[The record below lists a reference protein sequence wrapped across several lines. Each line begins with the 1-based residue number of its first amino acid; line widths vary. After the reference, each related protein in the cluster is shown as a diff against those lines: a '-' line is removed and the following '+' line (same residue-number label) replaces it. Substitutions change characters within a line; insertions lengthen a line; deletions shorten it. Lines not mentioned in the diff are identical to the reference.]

1 MSVRNKMFADSL
13 FAVQVIGGCVLCGS
27 QFVRFLDTTDGY
39 SLAMLLLME
48 VYLLLHLALALGSH
62 RAAPSRVTY
71 QTLLTFVIWIVLIGS
86 NIGAL
91 WWNGKYRWSAN
102 DTWTSI
108 LAFGGAVVVFSATKL
123 TNLSWRDPLPKSVLA
138 VLFKALPQSMMTYK
152 VLQIGGAGVPA
163 LAIIA
168 GNITILIRIGQTVM
182 AIREAGWERN
192 RTWLLVSETLN
203 WLSWTAVGV
212 AWFCWWI
219 R

>member
-1 MSVRNKMFADSL
+1 MSVRKKMFADLL
-13 FAVQVIGGCVLCGS
+13 FVVQILGALALCGS
-27 QFVRFLDTTDGY
+27 QFVRFLHTTDGY

-62 RAAPSRVTY
+62 QAAPSRVTY

-102 DTWTSI
+102 DTWTSV
-108 LAFGGAVVVFSATKL
+108 LALGGTAVVFTLSKRMKL
-123 TNLSWRDPLPKSVLA
+123 DWRDPLPKSVLA
-138 VLFKALPQSMMTYK
+138 ILFKALPQSMMAYK
-152 VLQIGGAGVPA
+152 VSQVGGAGVPA

-168 GNITILIRIGQTVM
+168 GNVTILIRISQIVM

-212 AWFCWWI
+212 AWCCWWI